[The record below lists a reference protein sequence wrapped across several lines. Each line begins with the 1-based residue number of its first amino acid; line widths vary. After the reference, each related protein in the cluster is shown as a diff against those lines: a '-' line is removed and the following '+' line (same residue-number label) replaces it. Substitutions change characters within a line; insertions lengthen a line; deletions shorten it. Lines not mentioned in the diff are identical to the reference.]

1 MSRLRSTLVI
11 PGGETSKQIK
21 AYHCV
26 ILFSLSEK
34 LTKVN
39 PTALGLL
46 AALVIPDGEVNKQ
59 IKASSLRDAFFIST
73 KLAKVNF

>member
-1 MSRLRSTLVI
+1 
-11 PGGETSKQIK
+11 
-21 AYHCV
+21 V